1 MHVRALVVTLA
12 LALALAA
19 GSALAAAPGP
29 SAPASTGPSAP
40 PVAPASTILVTP
52 VSMPPAPATTPP
64 NGELVAVAVGGTCTF
79 SVNGVAKGTSSQLKL
94 SVPAGVY
101 TVTCKPASGATTSR
115 SVIVKSGEPAMAMFK
130 LN

>member
-1 MHVRALVVTLA
+1 MPMYVRALVV
-12 LALALAA
+12 ALALAA

-64 NGELVAVAVGGTCTF
+64 NGELVAVAVGGSCTF
-79 SVNGVAKGTSSQLKL
+79 YVNGAHKGTSSQLKL
-94 SVPAGVY
+94 SVPPGVY
-101 TVTCKPASGATTSR
+101 TVTCKPASGPQKSR
-115 SVIVKSGEPAMAMFK
+115 SVVITSGEPAMAMFK